1 MEQSKGQEGIQ
12 IIDEGGMLYDAENR
26 MSDRTIAS
34 LIRKMFNG
42 EEVSLDDLEEYYYY
56 LHTKDMISFSEVYFN
71 KAIKTTRRGF

>member
-34 LIRKMFNG
+34 LSEKCLTERKC
-42 EEVSLDDLEEYYYY
+42 L
-56 LHTKDMISFSEVYFN
+56 
-71 KAIKTTRRGF
+71 

>member
-1 MEQSKGQEGIQ
+1 
-12 IIDEGGMLYDAENR
+12 MLYDAENR

-56 LHTKDMISFSEVYFN
+56 LTMRGNTKYHEYEGLSTVVLSGYFQVN
-71 KAIKTTRRGF
+71 

>member
-1 MEQSKGQEGIQ
+1 MEQSKGAEGIQ

-56 LHTKDMISFSEVYFN
+56 LHTKRYDQF
-71 KAIKTTRRGF
+71 

>member
-1 MEQSKGQEGIQ
+1 
-12 IIDEGGMLYDAENR
+12 

-71 KAIKTTRRGF
+71 KVIKTTKTRLLKDDPA